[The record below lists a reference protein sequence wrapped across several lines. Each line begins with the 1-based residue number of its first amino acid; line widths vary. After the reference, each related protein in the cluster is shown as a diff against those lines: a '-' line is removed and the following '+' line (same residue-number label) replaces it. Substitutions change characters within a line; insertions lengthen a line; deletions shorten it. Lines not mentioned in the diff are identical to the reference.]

1 MGFMPFRW
9 CKEREIFYLLL
20 SCKMQITFRT
30 TLLEATRLCGMGP
43 ESEITGFVRV
53 NLTRAFR
60 CIQKRLAHIDVTE
73 EGCHESKVCLR
84 EKQRW
89 ERRILWCLRS
99 PHTLQ
104 TLAKKTFHIDW
115 AESAID
121 GSVTDGDGIEQHQLN
136 RRAIHHRSIDKW
148 EFPRITRSAC
158 RVYVVKWGKLGHPII
173 FISLINSQRCHYQI
187 ESSAGCAI

>member
-1 MGFMPFRW
+1 MLSPPDAIPRQRLPHVCVQIWICFNLVTSVFPWDLCRSDGARS
-9 CKEREIFYLLL
+9 ERFFYLLL

-30 TLLEATRLCGMGP
+30 TLLEATRLCGVGP

-53 NLTRAFR
+53 NLTRTFR
-60 CIQKRLAHIDVTE
+60 CIQKRLAHIDVTD

-104 TLAKKTFHIDW
+104 TLAKKTSHRLSWECNWWLSHWWWLEW
-115 AESAID
+115 AASIKPSSNSS
-121 GSVTDGDGIEQHQLN
+121 SVD
-136 RRAIHHRSIDKW
+136 R
-148 EFPRITRSAC
+148 
-158 RVYVVKWGKLGHPII
+158 
-173 FISLINSQRCHYQI
+173 
-187 ESSAGCAI
+187 